1 MDQLRQLLLSHS
13 CRQAQLLDTVFH
25 PIPPPKYEV
34 SFT

>member
-13 CRQAQLLDTVFH
+13 CRQAQLMTRFF
-25 PIPPPKYEV
+25 IPSLPKYEV